1 MILGGLAWL
10 VLHTKPEPANPAY
23 KGKRLSEWIAV
34 YDPAN
39 TNRARQLMQE
49 TQDAI
54 RQMGTNSI
62 PYLLRMLEHSDS
74 PLKVKWMR
82 LLQKQSLVKVEYIP
96 EMNRYERAAMALEV
110 LGPRAKDAVPE
121 LVRIFDQNPSAN
133 AKMSIGRVL
142 GLMGPYAKAAVPS
155 LLREAA
161 GTNALARANALF
173 ALGRIHANPEE
184 VVPVLVKAALQ
195 DPDHTTRISAM
206 SGLLLFGPAAKA
218 AVPELVKYLETH
230 PPPPP
235 TTGIYSGLN
244 EGAIAAQLLQA
255 IDPVTAAKVL
265 TNQPP
270 ARKNV
275 FDMP

>member
-1 MILGGLAWL
+1 MKLLSPKHRVLFTFAIVMILGGLAWL

-161 GTNALARANALF
+161 GTNALARA
-173 ALGRIHANPEE
+173 RANPCQSGRSGAGACQSR
-184 VVPVLVKAALQ
+184 PAGSRPH
-195 DPDHTTRISAM
+195 DPDIGDVGLAVIR
-206 SGLLLFGPAAKA
+206 SGRQGSCSGTGQVLGNTSSPAPDDRHLFRP
-218 AVPELVKYLETH
+218 
-230 PPPPP
+230 
-235 TTGIYSGLN
+235 
-244 EGAIAAQLLQA
+244 Q
-255 IDPVTAAKVL
+255 
-265 TNQPP
+265 
-270 ARKNV
+270 
-275 FDMP
+275 